1 MKRGLTYGLL
11 AVVAL
16 VLLLVGAVLIVPR
29 FLDMQRYTPTIE
41 KAISKHT
48 GMPAHLNGDITL
60 SLFPWIA
67 VTFEDLQLDSPTG
80 TGRQP
85 LLRVRSFEA
94 RLKTIPLLTKSI
106 EISRFI
112 IDGPQVFLEKNE
124 DDTWNWQN
132 RTDRQSSSS
141 PSTSA
146 PATDQQD
153 GDASVAD
160 TPAAAGAFQ
169 LNSLQVAEF
178 SIRSGS
184 IRMVDRATETAREL
198 SAINLHLSDVSL
210 DRPIEIHLEALLDQ
224 QPLLLTGSIGPL
236 GTQPGAAPL
245 PIDLSVTAF
254 DTVKSRIT
262 GTISELTGDPSYQ
275 FDISV
280 EPFNLRQSVARIKP
294 DVSLETADPHA
305 LERVSLNTDLS
316 GTAQQLEVTSGTIVI
331 DDTTISLEQ
340 FMAAFAGPRLD
351 LAVNIDAI
359 DLDRYLPPAAADQA
373 SPTGDATNPAG
384 RQSESNGAQ
393 PRDDTQDQPST
404 GGQTGTAENQ
414 QDDGTGTAEQP
425 SERPA
430 GKYEALRNLE
440 LKTTVK
446 LGRLRFHG
454 ATATTID
461 LDLSAEHALFTLNS
475 LAVDLYEGQL
485 SATGSV
491 DLGRET
497 PASSF
502 KTDVEGVQVGPLL
515 RDFADK
521 DLLEGNLAADVDL
534 AATGDRAADITS
546 SLSGT
551 GSLRFT
557 DGALI
562 GLDLARM
569 ARTITSGFSLD
580 EQGQRPRT
588 DFSELD
594 LPFSVVD
601 GLVTVPEATLKS
613 PFIRADGSGTVNL
626 VTQTLD
632 LRLRPELVAT
642 IKGQGDEE
650 QRSGIAV
657 PVLVRGTFSEPT
669 FLPDLE
675 ALAREELL
683 DRQDVQDIL
692 EDGSITPERRE
703 QLSEEV
709 EKAKGLLKGLFGN

>member
-16 VLLLVGAVLIVPR
+16 VLLLVAAVLIVPR

-94 RLKTIPLLTKSI
+94 RLKTIPLLTKSV

-112 IDGPQVFLEKNE
+112 IDGPQVILEKNE
-124 DDTWNWQN
+124 DGTWNWQN
-132 RTDRQSSSS
+132 RTDRQPSSS

-146 PATDQQD
+146 PATDRQG
-153 GDASVAD
+153 GDASGAD

-178 SIRSGS
+178 SIRNGS

-210 DRPIEIHLEALLDQ
+210 DRPIEINLEALLDQ

-236 GTQPGAAPL
+236 GAQPGAAPL

-254 DTVKSRIT
+254 DTIKSRIT

-275 FDISV
+275 FDITI
-280 EPFNLRQSVARIKP
+280 EPFNLRQSLARIKP

-316 GTAQQLEVTSGTIVI
+316 GTAQQLEVTDGTIVI
-331 DDTTISLEQ
+331 DDTTISLER

-373 SPTGDATNPAG
+373 SPTGDATAPPE
-384 RQSESNGAQ
+384 RQSETSGAQ
-393 PRDDTQDQPST
+393 PRGDTQDQQST
-404 GGQTGTAENQ
+404 GGAGTAEDR
-414 QDDGTGTAEQP
+414 QDSGAGTAEP
-425 SERPA
+425 SSERPA

-446 LGRLRFHG
+446 IGRLRVHG
-454 ATATTID
+454 ATATAID
-461 LDLSAEHALFTLNS
+461 LDLSGEHVLFTLNS

-502 KTDVEGVQVGPLL
+502 KTGVEGVQVGPLL

-580 EQGQRPRT
+580 EQGERPRT

-594 LPFSVVD
+594 LPFSVAN
-601 GLVTVPEATLKS
+601 GLVTVPEATLRS
-613 PFIRADGSGTVNL
+613 PFIRAGGSGTVNL
-626 VTQTLD
+626 VTQALD

-657 PVLVRGTFSEPT
+657 PVMVRGTFSEPT